1 MSGFSKQFNLNQ
13 LVSLIHSNRNYHT
26 VGTIPRSNIKILQR
40 DTIDTPDI
48 LFKNEFITTNVL
60 IYFTINI
67 ISPGKCE
74 LYLHNPCCQL

>member
-1 MSGFSKQFNLNQ
+1 MNKMK
-13 LVSLIHSNRNYHT
+13 NRNYHT

-40 DTIDTPDI
+40 DTIDTPNI

-67 ISPGKCE
+67 ISPSKCE